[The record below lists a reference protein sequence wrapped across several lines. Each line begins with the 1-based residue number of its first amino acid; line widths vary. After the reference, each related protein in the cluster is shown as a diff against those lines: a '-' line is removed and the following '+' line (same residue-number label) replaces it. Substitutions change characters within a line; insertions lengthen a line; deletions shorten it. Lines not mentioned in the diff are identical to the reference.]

1 MLRITAEGD
10 LRELA
15 AFWQDMTETGRVS
28 RSWSTGPDVRLEAEW
43 PTNGGQELP
52 LTEYEAAN
60 AAARAAQEQ
69 AQHMAECLDIQARRI
84 VELEERMTDHEA
96 KQFVDN
102 MEAELEFESWG
113 KSCAAHVMGDL
124 EEVERTLAAAME
136 AATRGEDVGHLLLKA
151 HGDVC
156 MIMADLAA
164 DYEDEEE

>member
-69 AQHMAECLDIQARRI
+69 AQHMAECLDIQAKRI
-84 VELEERMTDHEA
+84 IQLERGLA
-96 KQFVDN
+96 
-102 MEAELEFESWG
+102 
-113 KSCAAHVMGDL
+113 DL
-124 EEVERTLAAAME
+124 EKVDGTLTAAIE

-156 MIMADLAA
+156 VIMADLAA
-164 DYEDEEE
+164 DDEDEEE